1 MKTRKELY
9 NEIVKSN
16 LQEEVKKRFGR
27 NYTQVGN
34 ENLEIVIKECTTKDT
49 SKKPKD
55 KPIQVV
61 KVETVKEKGECTE
74 SHTPKIDRLIKVLA
88 DKRIL
93 LKSEVEFICKE
104 D

>member
-9 NEIVKSN
+9 NEIVKYN

-49 SKKPKD
+49 SKKTKD
-55 KPIQVV
+55 RPIQIV
-61 KVETVKEKGECTE
+61 KTKTVKEEDNYIK
-74 SHTPKIDRLIKVLA
+74 SHTSKIDKLIKVLA

>member
-9 NEIVKSN
+9 NEIVKNN

-27 NYTQVGN
+27 NYTQIGN

-55 KPIQVV
+55 KPIQIV
-61 KVETVKEKGECTE
+61 KTKTTKEKSEYIK
-74 SHTPKIDRLIKVLA
+74 SHTSKVDRLIKVLA

-93 LKSEVEFICKE
+93 LKSEVEFIYKE

>member
-9 NEIVKSN
+9 NEIIKNN

-49 SKKPKD
+49 SKKPKNR
-55 KPIQVV
+55 PIQVV
-61 KVETVKEKGECTE
+61 KVKKETETINTSTDKV
-74 SHTPKIDRLIKVLA
+74 DRLIHVLA
-88 DKRIL
+88 NKRIL